1 MPSLKLESG
10 TAASPDLVAGSVATI
25 TPGFERESYWK
36 MIGQRFAQHKLA
48 VAGLIVLGFLILVSV
63 LAPWIAPYD
72 PNEITGAF
80 AASPSSQH
88 WLGTDQVGRD
98 VMSRLIY
105 ATRVSLAVGVVTVL
119 LYVCVGTVVGAVAG
133 YVGGWVDMLIN
144 RIIDVFMSF
153 PSLMVILVL
162 VTVLGTGLSNI
173 IIVLAL
179 LGWPAVA
186 RLVRGSVLTLRQTE
200 FVKAGQALGFG
211 SSRLIF
217 GHILPNALG
226 PILVN
231 ATFGAAAAILS
242 ESSLSFLGMGVQP
255 PTASWGNML
264 NAAQSITALTSQP
277 WLWIP
282 PGLIIILS
290 VLSINFIGDG
300 IRDAMDP
307 RRTSA

>member
-1 MPSLKLESG
+1 MTAPEVIPALLSPKGEVFESDSYAKMVASRFLKH
-10 TAASPDLVAGSVATI
+10 
-25 TPGFERESYWK
+25 K
-36 MIGQRFAQHKLA
+36 MA
-48 VAGLIVLGFLILVSV
+48 VAGLVSFVVLV
-63 LAPWIAPYD
+63 LTGIFAPLIAPYD
-72 PNEITGAF
+72 PNAIGGAF
-80 AASPSSQH
+80 SAAPSAQH

-98 VMSRLIY
+98 VLSRLIY
-105 ATRVSLAVGVVTVL
+105 ATRVSLSVGVLAVAI
-119 LYVCVGTVVGAVAG
+119 YVIVGTIIGAVAG
-133 YVGGWVDMLIN
+133 YLGGWVDMVIN
-144 RIIDVFMSF
+144 RVIDVVMSF
-153 PSLMVILVL
+153 PTLMVILVL

-179 LGWPAVA
+179 LGWPPVA
-186 RLVRGSVLTLRQTE
+186 RLVRGSVLSLRQTE
-200 FVKAGQALGFG
+200 FVKAGVALGL
-211 SSRLIF
+211 STPRLIF
-217 GHILPNALG
+217 GHILPNAMG

-264 NAAQSITALTSQP
+264 GAAQSITALTSQP

-282 PGLIIILS
+282 PGLVIIIS

-307 RRTSA
+307 KKLNV

>member
-1 MPSLKLESG
+1 MTAPEAIPSLLSSKGERFESDSY
-10 TAASPDLVAGSVATI
+10 AKMVA
-25 TPGFERESYWK
+25 R
-36 MIGQRFAQHKLA
+36 RFLQHKMA
-48 VAGLIVLGFLILVSV
+48 VAGLASFVLLVLIGVF
-63 LAPWIAPYD
+63 APLIAPYD
-72 PNEITGAF
+72 PNAIGGAF
-80 AASPSSQH
+80 SAAPSAQH

-98 VMSRLIY
+98 VLSRLIY
-105 ATRVSLAVGVVTVL
+105 ATRVSLSVGVLAVAI
-119 LYVCVGTVVGAVAG
+119 YVIVGTVIGAVAG
-133 YVGGWVDMLIN
+133 YMGGWVDMVVN
-144 RIIDVFMSF
+144 RVIDVVMSF
-153 PSLMVILVL
+153 PTLMVILVL

-179 LGWPAVA
+179 LGWPPVA
-186 RLVRGSVLTLRQTE
+186 RLVRGSVLSLRQTE
-200 FVKAGQALGFG
+200 FVKAGVALGL
-211 SSRLIF
+211 STPRLIF
-217 GHILPNALG
+217 GHILPNAMG

-282 PGLIIILS
+282 PGLVIIVS

-307 RRTSA
+307 KKLNV

>member
-1 MPSLKLESG
+1 MPSLNVQPI
-10 TAASPDLVAGSVATI
+10 AASEDRTSAAAASQVPSYEAD
-25 TPGFERESYWK
+25 SYWR
-36 MIGQRFAQHKLA
+36 MIRQRFMSHKLA
-48 VAGLIVLGFLILVSV
+48 VAGLIMMGFLILVGIF
-63 LAPWIAPYD
+63 APLIAPYD
-72 PNEITGAF
+72 PNAIIGAF
-80 AASPSSQH
+80 SASPSGAH

-98 VMSRLIY
+98 VLSRLIY
-105 ATRVSLAVGVVTVL
+105 ATRVSLAVGVITVI
-119 LYVCVGTVVGAVAG
+119 LYVLIGTVVGAIAG

-153 PSLMVILVL
+153 PSMMVILVL

-186 RLVRGSVLTLRQTE
+186 RLVRGSVLSLRQTE
-200 FVKAGQALGFG
+200 FVRAGIALGF
-211 SSRLIF
+211 SSPRLIF
-217 GHILPNALG
+217 GHILPNAMG

-255 PTASWGNML
+255 PAASWGNML
-264 NAAQSITALTSQP
+264 NAVQSITALTTQP

-282 PGLIIILS
+282 PGLVIILS

-307 RRTSA
+307 RRTGA

>member
-1 MPSLKLESG
+1 MNAPDSLLAFLKPEPVVYKSDSYMKLI
-10 TAASPDLVAGSVATI
+10 ARRFV
-25 TPGFERESYWK
+25 RHK
-36 MIGQRFAQHKLA
+36 MA
-48 VAGLIVLGFLILVSV
+48 VAGLVVFALLILIGIF
-63 LAPWIAPYD
+63 APWIAPHD
-72 PNEITGAF
+72 PNIIGNAF
-80 AASPSSQH
+80 SAAPSAAH
-88 WLGTDQVGRD
+88 LLGTDQVGRD
-98 VMSRLIY
+98 VLSRLIY
-105 ATRVSLAVGVVTVL
+105 ATRVSLTVGVVTVAI
-119 LYVCVGTVVGAVAG
+119 YMAVGIIIGAIAG
-133 YVGGWVDMLIN
+133 YVGGWVDMVIN

-186 RLVRGSVLTLRQTE
+186 RLVRGSVLSLRQTE
-200 FVKAGQALGFG
+200 FVKAGVALGLNTP
-211 SSRLIF
+211 RLIF
-217 GHILPNALG
+217 GHILPNAMG

-264 NAAQSITALTSQP
+264 NAAQSITALQSQP

-282 PGLIIILS
+282 PGVIIVIS

-307 RRTSA
+307 KKINA

>member
-1 MPSLKLESG
+1 MSYGGVQKDLNASDSMLAFIRPEPVIYKSDSYAKLI
-10 TAASPDLVAGSVATI
+10 AKRFVKH
-25 TPGFERESYWK
+25 K
-36 MIGQRFAQHKLA
+36 MA
-48 VAGLIVLGFLILVSV
+48 VAGLGAFILLGLIGIF
-63 LAPWIAPYD
+63 APWIAPQD
-72 PNEITGAF
+72 PNLIGNAF
-80 AASPSSQH
+80 SAPPSSAH

-98 VMSRLIY
+98 VLSRLIH
-105 ATRVSLAVGVVTVL
+105 ATRVSLMVGVVTVAI
-119 LYVCVGTVVGAVAG
+119 YMVIGVIVGAVAG
-133 YVGGWVDMLIN
+133 YLGGWVDMVIN
-144 RIIDVFMSF
+144 RIIDIFMSF

-173 IIVLAL
+173 IIVLAF
-179 LGWPAVA
+179 LGWPSVA
-186 RLVRGSVLTLRQTE
+186 RLVRGSVLTLRESE
-200 FVKAGQALGFG
+200 FVKAGVTLGL
-211 SSRLIF
+211 STPRLIF
-217 GHILPNALG
+217 GHILPNCMG

-264 NAAQSITALTSQP
+264 NAAQSITALQSQP

-282 PGLIIILS
+282 PGMIIVVA

-307 RRTSA
+307 KKINA

>member
-1 MPSLKLESG
+1 MSSMDMQKEL
-10 TAASPDLVAGSVATI
+10 TAAEALPSILQSRSPEFVSD
-25 TPGFERESYWK
+25 SYAKIILRRFMKHK
-36 MIGQRFAQHKLA
+36 MA
-48 VAGLIVLGFLILVSV
+48 VAGLVALALLILIGIF
-63 LAPWIAPYD
+63 APMLAPYD
-72 PNEITGAF
+72 PNAIGKAF
-80 AASPSSQH
+80 SAAPSAEH

-98 VMSRLIY
+98 VLSRLIY
-105 ATRVSLAVGVVTVL
+105 ATRVSLAVGVVTVA
-119 LYVCVGTVVGAVAG
+119 LYVMIGTVIGAIAG
-133 YVGGWVDMLIN
+133 YMGGWVDMVIN
-144 RIIDVFMSF
+144 RVIDVVMSF

-179 LGWPAVA
+179 LGWPSVA
-186 RLVRGSVLTLRQTE
+186 RLVRGSVMSLRQTE
-200 FVKAGQALGFG
+200 FVKAGIALGL
-211 SSRLIF
+211 STPRLLF

-282 PGLIIILS
+282 PGLIIIVS

-300 IRDAMDP
+300 VRDAMDP
-307 RRTSA
+307 KKINA

>member
-1 MPSLKLESG
+1 MSSIDVQNELHASNTVSLL
-10 TAASPDLVAGSVATI
+10 
-25 TPGFERESYWK
+25 REKSEVFVSDSYTK
-36 MIGQRFAQHKLA
+36 IIMRRFAKHRMA
-48 VAGLIVLGFLILVSV
+48 VAGLIALTLLILVGIF
-63 LAPWIAPYD
+63 APWLAPYD
-72 PNEITGAF
+72 PNAIGNAF
-80 AASPSSQH
+80 TAAPSMEH

-98 VMSRLIY
+98 VLSRLIY
-105 ATRVSLAVGVVTVL
+105 ATRVSLTVGIVTVA
-119 LYVCVGTVVGAVAG
+119 LYVVIGAAIGAVAG
-133 YVGGWVDMLIN
+133 YLGGWFDMAVN
-144 RIIDVFMSF
+144 RVMDVFMSF
-153 PSLMVILVL
+153 PQLMVILVL

-186 RLVRGSVLTLRQTE
+186 RLVRGSVLSLRQTE
-200 FVKAGQALGFG
+200 FVKAGIALGL
-211 SSRLIF
+211 STPRLVF
-217 GHILPNALG
+217 GHILPNAMG
-226 PILVN
+226 PLLVN

-282 PGLIIILS
+282 PGLIIIIS

-307 RRTSA
+307 KKINA

>member
-1 MPSLKLESG
+1 MPSLNVQPI
-10 TAASPDLVAGSVATI
+10 AASEDRTSAAAASQVPSYEAD
-25 TPGFERESYWK
+25 SYWR
-36 MIGQRFAQHKLA
+36 MIRQRFMSHKLA
-48 VAGLIVLGFLILVSV
+48 VAGLIMMGFLILVGIF
-63 LAPWIAPYD
+63 APLIAPYD
-72 PNEITGAF
+72 PNAIIGAF
-80 AASPSSQH
+80 SASPSGAH

-98 VMSRLIY
+98 VLSRLIY
-105 ATRVSLAVGVVTVL
+105 ATRVSLAVGVITVI
-119 LYVCVGTVVGAVAG
+119 LYVLIGTVVGAIAG

-153 PSLMVILVL
+153 PSMMVILVL

-186 RLVRGSVLTLRQTE
+186 RLVRGSVLSLRQTE
-200 FVKAGQALGFG
+200 FVRAGIALGF
-211 SSRLIF
+211 SSPRLIF
-217 GHILPNALG
+217 GHILRNAMG

-255 PTASWGNML
+255 PAASWGNML
-264 NAAQSITALTSQP
+264 NAAQSITALTTQP

-282 PGLIIILS
+282 PGLVIILS

-307 RRTSA
+307 RRTGA

>member
-1 MPSLKLESG
+1 MQKEL
-10 TAASPDLVAGSVATI
+10 TAAEALPSILNSR
-25 TPGFERESYWK
+25 TPPFASDSYAKLIARRFMKHK
-36 MIGQRFAQHKLA
+36 MAVVGLA
-48 VAGLIVLGFLILVSV
+48 ALAMLILVGIFAPL
-63 LAPWIAPYD
+63 LAPYNPNAIGKAFSAAPSA
-72 PNEITGAF
+72 E
-80 AASPSSQH
+80 H

-98 VMSRLIY
+98 VLSRLIY
-105 ATRVSLAVGVVTVL
+105 ATRVSLAVGIVTVAI
-119 LYVCVGTVVGAVAG
+119 YVVIGTVIGAVAG
-133 YVGGWVDMLIN
+133 YMGGWIDMVIN
-144 RIIDVFMSF
+144 RVIDVVMSF
-153 PSLMVILVL
+153 PTLMVILVL

-179 LGWPAVA
+179 LGWPPVA

-200 FVKAGQALGFG
+200 FVKAGITLGF
-211 SSRLIF
+211 STLRLIF

-282 PGLIIILS
+282 PGLIIIVS

-307 RRTSA
+307 KKISA

>member
-1 MPSLKLESG
+1 MPSLNVQPI
-10 TAASPDLVAGSVATI
+10 AASEDMTSAATAHV
-25 TPGFERESYWK
+25 PSYEADSYWR
-36 MIGQRFAQHKLA
+36 MIRQRFIQHKLA
-48 VAGLIVLGFLILVSV
+48 VAGLIIMGFLILVGIF
-63 LAPWIAPYD
+63 APWIAPYD
-72 PNEITGAF
+72 PNAIIGAF
-80 AASPSSQH
+80 SAPPSGAH

-98 VMSRLIY
+98 VLSRLIY
-105 ATRVSLAVGVVTVL
+105 ATRVSLAVGVITVI
-119 LYVCVGTVVGAVAG
+119 LYVLIGTVVGAIAG
-133 YVGGWVDMLIN
+133 YIGGWVDMLIN

-153 PSLMVILVL
+153 PSMMVILVL

-186 RLVRGSVLTLRQTE
+186 RLVRGSVLSLRQSE
-200 FVKAGQALGFG
+200 FVRAGIALGF
-211 SSRLIF
+211 SSPRLIF
-217 GHILPNALG
+217 GHILPNAIG

-255 PTASWGNML
+255 PAASWGNML
-264 NAAQSITALTSQP
+264 NAAQSITALTTQP

-282 PGLIIILS
+282 PGLVIILS

-307 RRTSA
+307 RRPGA

>member
-1 MPSLKLESG
+1 MPSLNVQPI
-10 TAASPDLVAGSVATI
+10 AASEDRTSAAAASQVPSYEAD
-25 TPGFERESYWK
+25 SYWI
-36 MIGQRFAQHKLA
+36 MIRQRFMSHKLA
-48 VAGLIVLGFLILVSV
+48 VAGLIMMGFLILVGIF
-63 LAPWIAPYD
+63 APLIAPYD
-72 PNEITGAF
+72 PNAIIGAF
-80 AASPSSQH
+80 SASPSGAH

-98 VMSRLIY
+98 VLSRLIY
-105 ATRVSLAVGVVTVL
+105 ATRVSLAVGVITVI
-119 LYVCVGTVVGAVAG
+119 LYVLIGTVVGAIAG

-153 PSLMVILVL
+153 PSMMVILVL

-186 RLVRGSVLTLRQTE
+186 RLVRGSVLSLRQTE
-200 FVKAGQALGFG
+200 FVRAGIALGF
-211 SSRLIF
+211 SSPRLIF
-217 GHILPNALG
+217 GHILPNAMG

-255 PTASWGNML
+255 PAASWGNML
-264 NAAQSITALTSQP
+264 NAAQSITALTTQP

-282 PGLIIILS
+282 PGLVIILS

-307 RRTSA
+307 RRTGA

>member
-1 MPSLKLESG
+1 MPSLNLESG
-10 TAASPDLVAGSVATI
+10 TAASPELVAGSAAVN
-25 TPGFERESYWK
+25 TPSFERESYWK
-36 MIGQRFAQHKLA
+36 MIGHRFVQHKLA
-48 VAGLIVLGFLILVSV
+48 VAGLIILGFLILISSF
-63 LAPWIAPYD
+63 APFIAPYD

-98 VMSRLIY
+98 VLSRLIY

-119 LYVCVGTVVGAVAG
+119 LYVCVGTIVGAIAG

-200 FVKAGQALGFG
+200 FVKAGQALGF
-211 SSRLIF
+211 SSPRLIF

>member
-1 MPSLKLESG
+1 MPSLNLESG
-10 TAASPDLVAGSVATI
+10 TAASPELVAGSAAAN
-25 TPGFERESYWK
+25 TPSFERESYWK
-36 MIGQRFAQHKLA
+36 MIGQRFVQHKLA
-48 VAGLIVLGFLILVSV
+48 VAGLIILGFLILISGF
-63 LAPWIAPYD
+63 APFIAPYD

-98 VMSRLIY
+98 VLSRLIY

-119 LYVCVGTVVGAVAG
+119 LYVCVGTIVGAIAG

-200 FVKAGQALGFG
+200 FVKAGQALGF
-211 SSRLIF
+211 SSPRLIF

>member
-1 MPSLKLESG
+1 MPSLNVQPI
-10 TAASPDLVAGSVATI
+10 AASEDRTSAAAASQVPSYEAD
-25 TPGFERESYWK
+25 SYWR
-36 MIGQRFAQHKLA
+36 MIRLRFMSHKLA
-48 VAGLIVLGFLILVSV
+48 VAGLIMMGFLILVGIF
-63 LAPWIAPYD
+63 APLIAPYD
-72 PNEITGAF
+72 PNAIIGAF
-80 AASPSSQH
+80 SASPSGAH

-98 VMSRLIY
+98 VLSRLIY
-105 ATRVSLAVGVVTVL
+105 ATRVSLAVGVITVI
-119 LYVCVGTVVGAVAG
+119 LYVLIGTVVGAIAG

-153 PSLMVILVL
+153 PSMMVILVL

-186 RLVRGSVLTLRQTE
+186 RLVRGSVLSLRQTE
-200 FVKAGQALGFG
+200 FVRAGIALGF
-211 SSRLIF
+211 SSPRLIF
-217 GHILPNALG
+217 GHILPNAMG

-255 PTASWGNML
+255 PAASWGNML
-264 NAAQSITALTSQP
+264 NAAQSITALTTQP

-282 PGLIIILS
+282 PGLVIILS

-307 RRTSA
+307 RRTGA